1 MGNGQTFVNEQYKA
15 EWLQVV
21 PGTKRLYRDGSYF
34 PRENGV
40 FVVYDGAD
48 NAMGT
53 VDKAGNIEYNG
64 AKDEYKESFLMAAK
78 EDIENNL

>member
-1 MGNGQTFVNEQYKA
+1 MKKGKTFVNENYRS

-21 PGTKRLYRDGSYF
+21 PGTSRLYREGSYF

-40 FVVYDGAD
+40 FMVYDGAD

-64 AKDEYKESFLMAAK
+64 VKDEYKESFLLAAK
-78 EDIENNL
+78 EDIEE